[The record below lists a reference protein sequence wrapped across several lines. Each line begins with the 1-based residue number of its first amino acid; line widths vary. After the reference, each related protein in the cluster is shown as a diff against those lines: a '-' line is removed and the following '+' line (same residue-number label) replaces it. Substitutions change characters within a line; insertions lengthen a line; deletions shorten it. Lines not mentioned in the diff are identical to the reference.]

1 MADEHER
8 SVEGEVSGAISSLE
22 QILAAMPDDRSAL
35 EGLSRAYEQVGDGE
49 KAADCLVRLANV
61 LLNSGDAQG
70 ARLTLG
76 RLEAY
81 AGESQAA
88 ADVAGRIREQ
98 SQAPQEADA
107 VEAPQAAAVA
117 GGAGDLEGRFN
128 MADELSFAW
137 SLLGADQITQ
147 EEYSSV
153 VQDLTEMYSGGNVA
167 TVSLL
172 HALEARGFKR
182 LEKIIGYASRECEM
196 PIVSLSGIEMK
207 REAVSVL
214 PIELMMRRGVLTFG
228 FVGNDVLA
236 VVMNPYD
243 SSLKAA
249 VESMTGRTCHFFVT
263 LPSDFDQALARVPDI
278 LAKEETE
285 D

>member
-1 MADEHER
+1 MT
-8 SVEGEVSGAISSLE
+8 SAIASLE

-35 EGLSRAYEQVGDGE
+35 EGLSRAYEQVGDSE
-49 KAADCLVRLANV
+49 KAADCLARLANV
-61 LLNSGDAQG
+61 LLNSGDTQG
-70 ARLTLG
+70 AQSLLA
-76 RLEAY
+76 RLETY
-81 AGESQAA
+81 AVGNQAV
-88 ADVAGRIREQ
+88 ADIVGRIREQ
-98 SQAPQEADA
+98 CPAEQEAEPVDVPAADGSADA
-107 VEAPQAAAVA
+107 A
-117 GGAGDLEGRFN
+117 GGGFN

-137 SLLGADQITQ
+137 NLLGADQLTQ

-153 VQDLTEMYSGGNVA
+153 VHDLTEMYSGGNVA

-182 LEKIIGYASRECEM
+182 LEAIIGYASSECEM

-207 REAVSVL
+207 REAVSAL
-214 PIELMMRRGVLTFG
+214 PIELMTRRGVLSFG

-243 SSLKAA
+243 SSLKGL
-249 VESMTGRTCHFFVT
+249 VESTTGRTCHFFVT

-278 LAKEETE
+278 LAKEE
-285 D
+285 DGD